1 MIDTNGMYG
10 NVVEEQD
17 AFQLA
22 QKRREAEIKAAAAK
36 KYAVPGIDSKNAAEA
51 VKDEIV
57 IPEVDENYPE
67 NALKVMF
74 DMQESLQNMLGKK
87 RGTLTPDSN
96 ENLFIKS
103 GMSIY
108 HLGSVVT
115 ELFELDEQMQKDNY
129 EITDLS
135 RFELTDAVH
144 FLMNTLLYV
153 NLKPRE
159 TLEFYPALS
168 SVQSCGSSGT
178 PATCRVPGCTRHLSL
193 TIGVLPGEAGEGLI
207 LGERTPPA
215 PPGPPQGCGT
225 ASGPRFPPRALS
237 PSDAAVTLF
246 LVPRVGCGSRTPQNH
261 IPWQPLGVC
270 FKPYAPAISILENL
284 AWASIKQQELVSV
297 CLSRTLREKSRTLNS
312 TLLLPTLRGL
322 LRLSEG

>member
-17 AFQLA
+17 TFVQLQNA
-22 QKRREAEIKAAAAK
+22 LRKKATVVADEVKAAAAK
-36 KYAVPGIDSKNAAEA
+36 KYAIPGIDSKNAAEA

-57 IPEVDENYPE
+57 IPDVDENYPS
-67 NALKVMF
+67 NALQVMF

-87 RGTLTPDSN
+87 RGTLTPDSK
-96 ENLFIKS
+96 ENLFVKS

-159 TLEFYPALS
+159 TLEFYYDKAVIDYKTGTVGETNIKYLIGDYIIAFGQIMQQLPYKAWKTYESFEPKVPYTMLYDMVDNLMIKFIKLYVAL
-168 SVQSCGSSGT
+168 GMK
-178 PATCRVPGCTRHLSL
+178 PEDIWKFYYEKNR
-193 TIGVLPGEAGEGLI
+193 E
-207 LGERTPPA
+207 
-215 PPGPPQGCGT
+215 
-225 ASGPRFPPRALS
+225 
-237 PSDAAVTLF
+237 
-246 LVPRVGCGSRTPQNH
+246 N
-261 IPWQPLGVC
+261 
-270 FKPYAPAISILENL
+270 FKR
-284 AWASIKQQELVSV
+284 QQKNG
-297 CLSRTLREKSRTLNS
+297 RYEK
-312 TLLLPTLRGL
+312 
-322 LRLSEG
+322 